1 MDITSLL
8 NVGSPAIQRAAA
20 NAPTNTANKTDGS
33 FQGLFQSALDNLNE
47 TNSLI
52 NQREEEEIKFAL
64 GISENTHDLAIAA
77 AKASTALSYTV
88 ALRDKFIEAYNQI
101 MQIQV

>member
-1 MDITSLL
+1 MDISSLL
-8 NVGSPAIQRAAA
+8 NVGSKAIQEAASK
-20 NAPTNTANKTDGS
+20 APTTNPKVNES
-33 FQGLFQSALDNLNE
+33 FSGLFQNALENLNE

-64 GISENTHDLAIAA
+64 GYTDSTHDLSIAT

-88 ALRDKFIEAYNQI
+88 ALRDRFIEAYNSI
-101 MQIQV
+101 LQIQV

>member
-8 NVGSPAIQRAAA
+8 NVSSKAISDAASK
-20 NAPTNTANKTDGS
+20 APTNSGIKTDES
-33 FQGLFQSALDNLNE
+33 FSGLFQSALENLNE

-64 GISENTHDLAIAA
+64 GYTDSTHDLSIAT

-88 ALRDKFIEAYNQI
+88 ALRDRFIEAYNQI

>member
-8 NVGSPAIQRAAA
+8 NVGSKAVSEAASK
-20 NAPTNTANKTDGS
+20 APTNANLKTDES
-33 FQGLFQSALDNLNE
+33 FSGLFRSALDNLNE

-64 GISENTHDLAIAA
+64 GYTDNTHALSIAT